1 MKKLV
6 ETWLLKTVDGRD
18 VHMDSSGTVRYKE
31 TFPIGGVSLERT
43 NIRAM
48 TGKRWRERSAI
59 F

>member
-31 TFPIGGVSLERT
+31 TGGNETLRQ
-43 NIRAM
+43 
-48 TGKRWRERSAI
+48 
-59 F
+59 